1 MDTDGGVKAGFGP
14 RSRSPTGTL
23 ESSDMNHD
31 LLSLVRSL
39 VAIDSV
45 NPALVAGAPGEGP
58 IARWIASWCQERGI
72 ETTWLEGTA
81 GRPSVVAR
89 VLGGGAGRSLML
101 NAHLDTV
108 GTTSMTAPFEPRFE
122 AGRMSGRGS
131 LDMKS
136 SIAACLLVLERL
148 RDAGLAG
155 DIVFAAVADEEH
167 ASVGTREV
175 LARFTAD
182 AAIVTEPTGLDVCVA
197 HRGFAVYEVTVRGLA
212 SHTSRPDLGANA
224 IAAMGRVLGGI
235 AAFDEEL
242 RRRPPHP
249 RLGHAHL
256 QPVLVAGGHEL
267 FTTPDLC
274 RASVEWRTL
283 PGEDGASRLARIEA
297 IVAAALGDEPRLSAT
312 VEVVVEREP
321 FQVADDAPIVRAVAD
336 AVRARRGSPPPVT
349 GAPVWMDAALYAES
363 GIPTVV
369 VGPGGGGMHAADEW
383 VDLESVATLV
393 DVLEDVARA
402 WCR

>member
-1 MDTDGGVKAGFGP
+1 
-14 RSRSPTGTL
+14 
-23 ESSDMNHD
+23 MNDD

-45 NPALVAGAPGEGP
+45 NPSLVAGAPGEGAV
-58 IARWIASWCQERGI
+58 ARWIASWCQERGI
-72 ETTWLEGTA
+72 ETTWLEGTP

-89 VLGGGAGRSLML
+89 VRGGGGGRSLML

-108 GTTSMTAPFEPRFE
+108 GTASMTAPFEPRLD
-122 AGRMSGRGS
+122 AGRVSGRGS

-136 SIAACLLVLERL
+136 SVAACLLVLERL
-148 RDAGLAG
+148 RDADLAG
-155 DIVFAAVADEEH
+155 DLVFAAVADEEH

-175 LARFTAD
+175 LASFSAD
-182 AAIVTEPTGLDVCVA
+182 AAIVTEPSGLDVCVA
-197 HRGFAVYEVTVRGLA
+197 HRGFAIYEVTVRGLA

-224 IAAMGRVLGGI
+224 VAAMGRVLQAI
-235 AAFDEEL
+235 AAFADEL

-297 IVAAALGDEPRLSAT
+297 IVAAGLGDDPRLSAT
-312 VEVVVEREP
+312 VGVVVEREP
-321 FQVADDAPIVRAVAD
+321 FEVADDAPIVRAVAE
-336 AVRARRGSPPPVT
+336 AVRARRGPRPP
-349 GAPVWMDAALYAES
+349 
-363 GIPTVV
+363 
-369 VGPGGGGMHAADEW
+369 
-383 VDLESVATLV
+383 
-393 DVLEDVARA
+393 
-402 WCR
+402 